1 MLPIVCRL
9 SGGGPI
15 HMLMTEVVMPEMN
28 GRDLARTVHGIHV
41 QIKLLFASGH
51 TADVIAPHAVLDEG
65 AAFIQKP
72 FSGEDLAI
80 KVRAT
85 LDRA

>member
-1 MLPIVCRL
+1 
-9 SGGGPI
+9 
-15 HMLMTEVVMPEMN
+15 MLMTDVVRPEMN

-51 TADVIAPHAVLDEG
+51 TADVIAPHGVLDEG
-65 AAFIQKP
+65 AAFIRKP